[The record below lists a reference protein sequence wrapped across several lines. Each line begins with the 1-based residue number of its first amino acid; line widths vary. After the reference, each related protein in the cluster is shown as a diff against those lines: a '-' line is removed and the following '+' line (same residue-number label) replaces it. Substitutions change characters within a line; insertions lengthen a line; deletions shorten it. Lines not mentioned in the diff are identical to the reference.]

1 MALKFVSLT
10 RNNQR
15 KLEAG
20 QKISEHGITYA
31 RLPNGDGRY
40 SVNVMVDGKRIHR
53 VIGKE
58 SDGVTRE
65 QVEQFL
71 EQVRTEA
78 RQERLNLPKNRK
90 LALTFKEAADD
101 YVKKM
106 EQEGGKDLV
115 TKRQKLAQY
124 LVPFFGNLT
133 LSKISSFDIERYKK
147 KRLDEF
153 SLHGGDKIGNSGQ
166 RGAVA
171 KPVTPG
177 TVNRELAILSHLFS
191 KAVEWKWIDAKPAQ
205 LKRLKVENGRITYL
219 TTEQIDR
226 LLDVCRNDSSNY
238 IYPFVLIGLETSMRK
253 MEILSI
259 RLEHIDLKRRV
270 IYIPKAKAGAREQP
284 ITAHLAEYLKQH
296 LKQVESDQVWLFPS
310 ESSESGH
317 MVSIEKVFR
326 RVVAEA
332 GLDPKEVLRHTLRH
346 TAITHLVQAGVDLP
360 TVQRISGHKT
370 MQMVVRYSHQNG
382 EHIQE
387 AMEKLE
393 DRYRKREEKSR

>member
-1 MALKFVSLT
+1 MALKFDSLT
-10 RNNQR
+10 RSNQR

-20 QKISEHGITYA
+20 KKIIEHGIVYA
-31 RLPNGDGRY
+31 KLTNGDGRF

-78 RQERLNLPKNRK
+78 RQDRLNLPKNRK
-90 LALTFKEAADD
+90 VALTFKEAAEE
-101 YVKKM
+101 YLKK
-106 EQEGGKDLV
+106 QEEEGAKDMV
-115 TKRQKLAQY
+115 TKRQKLEQY
-124 LVPFFGNLT
+124 LVPFFGSIALA
-133 LSKISSFDIERYKK
+133 KVSSSDIECYKK
-147 KRLDEF
+147 KRLGEF
-153 SLHGGDKIGNSGQ
+153 ALHGGDKVGNNGQ
-166 RGAVA
+166 RGATSN
-171 KPVTPG
+171 PVTSG

-205 LKRLKVENGRITYL
+205 VKRLKVEHSRITYL

-226 LLDVCRNDSSNY
+226 LLDVCRVDHSRD
-238 IYPFVLIGLETSMRK
+238 IYLFVMIGLETAMRK
-253 MEILSI
+253 MEILRI
-259 RLEHIDLKRRV
+259 RLEHIDLKRKI
-270 IYIPKAKAGAREQP
+270 IYIPVAKAGAREQP
-284 ITAHLAEYLKQH
+284 ITTHLADFLAEH
-296 LKQVESDQVWLFPS
+296 LKHAASDQVWLFPS

-317 MVSIEKVFR
+317 MVSIEKPFR
-326 RVVAEA
+326 RVVIAA

-393 DRYRKREEKSR
+393 DRYRKREE

>member
-40 SVNVMVDGKRIHR
+40 SVNGMVDGKRIHR

-71 EQVRTEA
+71 EQIKTEA

-90 LALTFKEAADD
+90 IALTFKDAAVD
-101 YVKKM
+101 YLTKQ

-115 TKRQKLAQY
+115 AKQQKLAQH
-124 LVPFFGNLT
+124 LVPFFGNMPLA
-133 LSKISSFDIERYKK
+133 KINSFDVERYKK
-147 KRLDEF
+147 KRLEEV
-153 SLHGGDKIGNSGQ
+153 SLHGGDTIGNNGR
-166 RGAVA
+166 RGALVT
-171 KPVTPG
+171 PVRPG
-177 TVNRELAILSHLFS
+177 TVNRELGVLSHVFS
-191 KAVEWKWIDAKPAQ
+191 KAVDWGWIDSKPASVK
-205 LKRLKVENGRITYL
+205 LLKVENARITYL
-219 TTEQIDR
+219 TTEQIQR
-226 LLDVCRNDSSNY
+226 LLETSSRDFNPY
-238 IYPFVLIGLETSMRK
+238 IHLFILIGLETSMRK
-253 MEILSI
+253 MEILRI
-259 RLEHIDLKRRV
+259 RIQDIDLNRRV
-270 IYIPKAKAGAREQP
+270 IFIPKAKAGAREQP
-284 ITAHLAEYLKQH
+284 ITPYLSAYLLEH
-296 LKQVESDQVWLFPS
+296 LKQVTDDQIWLFPS
-310 ESSESGH
+310 ETSASGH
-317 MVSIEKVFR
+317 MVSIEKAFR
-326 RVVAEA
+326 RVVTEA

-382 EHIQE
+382 DHIRE

-393 DRYRKREEKSR
+393 DRYRKKEV